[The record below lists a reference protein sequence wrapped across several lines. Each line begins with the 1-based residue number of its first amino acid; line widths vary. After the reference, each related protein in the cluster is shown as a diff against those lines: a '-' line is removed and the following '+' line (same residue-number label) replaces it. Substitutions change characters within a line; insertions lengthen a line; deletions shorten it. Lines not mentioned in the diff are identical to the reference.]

1 VGFANVSTAVVG
13 RSRGTP
19 IVSVAQLGYIAVT
32 VLWREETD
40 IKTLKDLE
48 GKSWAISPGQAQ
60 WFLLPALAKI
70 NNVDFASIKIQET
83 APPLQPAALL
93 AKKADFITMFR
104 ASNDEVADMAA
115 AKQGIRIKRLHMR
128 DAGLDIYGSALI
140 AKEEDIKRRPEM
152 IRAYVEGTME
162 GLRYTRDHLEEALG
176 ILLKLKPELDR
187 ELTRI
192 QIKNGVEEVFIP
204 AESVA
209 SGYGYMKPDIMEKT
223 VKITNECHKQV
234 HFGPQIVEVARTTC
248 RLSDLHGPV
257 RPDLHPHERNK
268 GVGNLS
274 LVEAVWSQRHGEVI
288 TAVTRTGHP
297 VTDTVQLLAAH
308 GAVGVAFIIGVADD
322 GHHRITDNGVKH
334 VPLAQLAPLVEK
346 QTVAHVEV
354 FRHITLVKANQIR
367 HLLAFHV
374 HEPQHLPSLDRES
387 RVLLSRD
394 DPFFHN
400 RARYGITPHR

>member
-1 VGFANVSTAVVG
+1 MNPVKGRKTREETIMKLTAVTPSKAAFLVAVLSVIGNLSCSPLYLRAAEKAKETPVTIRLDFIVGGNHAPWFVASEKGFYAKRGLNVSIQPGTGSADTIRTIASGGADVGFANVSTAVVG

-70 NNVDFASIKIQET
+70 NNVDFASIKVQET

-115 AKQGIRIKRLHMR
+115 AKQGIRIKRIHMR

-162 GLRYTRDHLEEALG
+162 GLRYTRDHQEEALG

-192 QIKNGVEEVFIP
+192 QIKNGVEEVFIA

-209 SGYGYMKPDIMEKT
+209 SGYGYMKPDVMEKT
-223 VKITNECHKQV
+223 VKITNE
-234 HFGPQIVEVARTTC
+234 FFDVA
-248 RLSDLHGPV
+248 GKVPAA
-257 RPDLHPHERNK
+257 
-268 GVGNLS
+268 GVYTN
-274 LVEAVWSQRHGEVI
+274 Q
-288 TAVTRTGHP
+288 
-297 VTDTVQLLAAH
+297 
-308 GAVGVAFIIGVADD
+308 FI
-322 GHHRITDNGVKH
+322 RK
-334 VPLAQLAPLVEK
+334 
-346 QTVAHVEV
+346 
-354 FRHITLVKANQIR
+354 
-367 HLLAFHV
+367 
-374 HEPQHLPSLDRES
+374 
-387 RVLLSRD
+387 
-394 DPFFHN
+394 
-400 RARYGITPHR
+400 